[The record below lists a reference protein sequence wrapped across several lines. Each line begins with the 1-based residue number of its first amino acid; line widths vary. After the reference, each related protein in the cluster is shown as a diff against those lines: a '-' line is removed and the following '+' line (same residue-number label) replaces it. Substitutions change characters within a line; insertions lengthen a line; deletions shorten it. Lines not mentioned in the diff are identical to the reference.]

1 MWSTSCVRSREFFD
15 KIETRPLTDE
25 QRRSVVVNE
34 DRNLVVAAAGSGK
47 TSVIVA
53 KAGWLLQKSYRR
65 PSELLLLAFAS
76 DAQKEMQQRIRDRL
90 DDEAS
95 DKLTVRTFHSL
106 GMSIIGEVEGK
117 LPTLAKVATDDK
129 ALRILLKDIIA
140 ELLDDSKFSEVMF
153 TWFQEH
159 FAPYKSEY
167 KFQTQ
172 GEYWDY
178 IRANEIRSLKGDKV
192 RSFEECEIANFL
204 YLNGVPY
211 EYEHLYEH
219 DTATPE
225 KTQYRPDFYLSDSG
239 IYIEH
244 FGINESGDTAPFI
257 DREKYL
263 QSMKWK
269 RQLHSKHG
277 TVLI

>member
-1 MWSTSCVRSREFFD
+1 MCIRDR
-15 KIETRPLTDE
+15 IETRPLTDE

-34 DRNLVVAAAGSGK
+34 DRNLVIAAAGSGK

-53 KAGWLLQKSYRR
+53 KAGWLLQKSYRP

-90 DDEAS
+90 GEETS
-95 DKLTVRTFHSL
+95 NKLTVRTFHSL
-106 GMSIIGEVEGK
+106 GMSIIGEVEDRR
-117 LPTLAKVATDDK
+117 PTLAKVATDDK
-129 ALRILLKDIIA
+129 ALRKLLKDIIA
-140 ELLDDSKFSEVMF
+140 ELLDDSELSEVMV

-159 FAPYKSEY
+159 FTPYKSEY
-167 KFQTQ
+167 EFKTQ

-192 RSFEECEIANFL
+192 KSFEECEIANFL

-211 EYEHLYEH
+211 EYEHRYEY
-219 DTATPE
+219 DTATSE
-225 KTQYRPDFYLSDSG
+225 RRQYQPDFYLSEAG

-244 FGINESGDTAPFI
+244 FALN
-257 DREKYL
+257 
-263 QSMKWK
+263 
-269 RQLHSKHG
+269 
-277 TVLI
+277 